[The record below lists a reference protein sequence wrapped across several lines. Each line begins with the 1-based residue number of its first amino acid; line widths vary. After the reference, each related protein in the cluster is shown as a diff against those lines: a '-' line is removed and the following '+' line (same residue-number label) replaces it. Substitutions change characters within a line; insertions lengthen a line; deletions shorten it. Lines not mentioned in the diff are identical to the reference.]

1 MSDHRPTTETT
12 TDEADVVDLLLR
24 QHALI
29 RDLFDEVETGGD
41 RAGAFRRLVR
51 MLAVHE
57 TAEEEIV
64 HPVARRVLD
73 GGEDV
78 IDERLAEEHEAK
90 EMLDRLDQLGPD
102 DPEFDKNLQ
111 VLRAA
116 VLAHARSEERY
127 EFTLLRALTN
137 EAERRSMTLG
147 VKAAEAMAP
156 TRPHPGVESA
166 TANVL
171 LGPPVAIMDRTRDLI
186 RKAMGTDG

>member
-1 MSDHRPTTETT
+1 MSDHRPTTET
-12 TDEADVVDLLLR
+12 TDEADVVDLLLL

-51 MLAVHE
+51 VLAVHE

-73 GGEDV
+73 GGEAV
-78 IDERLAEEHEAK
+78 VDERLAEEHEAK
-90 EMLDRLDQLGPD
+90 EMLDRLDKMGPD
-102 DPEFDKNLQ
+102 DPEFDKNLR

-127 EFTLLRALTN
+127 EFTPLRALTS

-166 TANVL
+166 TASVL

-186 RKAMGTDG
+186 REAMGTDG